1 MRNTDTF
8 RQYIWLINTLQ
19 RAKKMSLKSIQE
31 RWIDDDLNS
40 GQPLTRSTFIRIKAA
55 VEDMFGILIH
65 CDRKDGN
72 LYYIGNPETFKDNT
86 TQNWMLQTLTVN
98 NVLIDSLS
106 IKDRLVL
113 EEIPEGLEYLQ
124 TIIKAIKNN
133 LILEMTHQSFDSP
146 APKTITIEPYCL
158 KVFRQ
163 RWYILVKS
171 DQHPNELRIYALDRI
186 TKLEETN
193 QTFVMDP
200 DFNACNF
207 FKHYFG
213 VFVSE
218 KEKPV
223 HIVLRAHGNKMIS
236 LLRTLPKHQ
245 SQKEIITEIDFSDFE
260 YYLAPTLDFK
270 HEILKE
276 GADLEVLEPQSL
288 RKEIKTKIL
297 SSLEHYQTR

>member
-19 RAKKMSLKSIQE
+19 RAKKMSLKRIQE
-31 RWIDDDLNS
+31 RWVDDDLNNR
-40 GQPLTRSTFIRIKAA
+40 QPLTRSTFIRIKAA
-55 VEDMFGILIH
+55 VEDMFGILIQ
-65 CDRKDGN
+65 CDRKNGN

-98 NVLIDSLS
+98 NVLIDSLY

-133 LILEMTHQSFDSP
+133 LVLEMTHQSFDSP
-146 APKTITIEPYCL
+146 SPKTITIEPYCL

-186 TKLEETN
+186 TRLEETS

-200 DFNACNF
+200 DFNACDF

-213 VFVSE
+213 VFASE
-218 KEKPV
+218 KEKPI
-223 HIVLRAHGNKMIS
+223 HIVLRAHGKKMIS

-245 SQKEIITEIDFSDFE
+245 SQKEIITEKDHSDFE